1 MPLTGRKANLKITS
15 SVGVASTAEAAT
27 RSTGAGSN
35 TGKVVITDAARR
47 HLDPDYTPVLKL
59 NSTAVSSTA
68 YTLQGVTGTFQ
79 WKSGDPSTGTYTA
92 DIEYLTA
99 SSLAQAREWTLTP
112 EIDMFDT
119 TVFGS
124 SGWKRFQP
132 NLAGATATVGRFWAD
147 PSFLDVLTLEGRF
160 VTEFIINSS
169 ANWRYEAYCWV
180 ASDQINTSVDA
191 LVSETINLN
200 IDGQLYFS
208 T

>member
-1 MPLTGRKANLKITS
+1 MPLTGRKANIKVTS

-27 RSTGAGSN
+27 RSTGAGAD
-35 TGKVVITDAARR
+35 TGKVVITNTARR
-47 HLDPDYTPVLKL
+47 HLDPDFTPVLKL

-68 YTLQGVTGTFQ
+68 YTLKGVTGTFQ
-79 WKSGDPSTGTYTA
+79 WNTGDPPAGTYTA
-92 DIEYLTA
+92 SVEYLTA
-99 SSLAQAREWTLTP
+99 SSLGQAREWTLTP

-147 PSFLDVLTLEGRF
+147 PTFLDALTLEGRF
-160 VTEFIINSS
+160 VTEFIISS
-169 ANWRYEAYCWV
+169 TANWRYEAYCWV

-191 LVSETINLN
+191 LVTENLTLN